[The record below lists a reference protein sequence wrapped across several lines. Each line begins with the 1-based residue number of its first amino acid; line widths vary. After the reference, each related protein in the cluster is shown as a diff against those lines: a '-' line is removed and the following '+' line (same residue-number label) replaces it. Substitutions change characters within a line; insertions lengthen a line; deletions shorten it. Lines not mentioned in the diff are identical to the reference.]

1 MTIENSQLYSTESLH
16 FSLSCVNSPTGQCPC
31 PCNYQ
36 LDPSCSCRDLTQN
49 ITVGLTKTPVY
60 ALYPLSQPKLFN
72 GRPTEAYITT
82 GYGGTGGSSCSD
94 DPLDLTPTCGWA
106 KIPNADG
113 VLQIVPDS
121 EGFCCRCPTL
131 GGATIPRGWLS
142 CSWKP
147 GWLTSG
153 VPGSAHCLRY
163 DDYWWYRGYQIGPY
177 QIDFDIQLQI
187 NSSQIP
193 PSPLPSNNISSSAP
207 GPPPLPNAPVVSSQQ
222 VLSVNPSQTFTMNAD
237 RTVSVQLLGDLQSY
251 SQIQVL
257 DGYWVMI
264 PIQPGLLPDQIFTSN
279 LDMWVVLP
287 PNLVTTTGECN
298 KVGVSY
304 SAFRYQGDACGE
316 PLGSCL
322 SNQIYDLGVQDSA
335 RIASGL
341 PPLYNITRYG
351 GGWANTQQVTS
362 SALGSGANSNSTSSG
377 LVLRLPLAGVRTS
390 LVTLEVSADSLQL
403 VTNLAPGKILSWQ
416 VCTFDNVHCGSFEA
430 IAGQGYLEVEV
441 QNIGSVPADF
451 IVSAVHCSPGIL
463 PVLEQRVTIAAGATT
478 LVTLQIMTSTDQ
490 AGNNTCSAIVTDAQ
504 GLIADSTQIH
514 FYTNAT
520 TYEPPPSQ
528 SNLGGKQTGPG
539 TPQLYSRCST
549 TCPNIF
555 NIACHIVHG
564 CWKRLIQS
572 FLVFLAVIVV
582 VTVLWVLIRKG
593 ILLRVIRSS
602 LQHCFPPPQAPPAS
616 SNVEPHPLPKSLEQE
631 EKKLKGQATGTEL
644 PQDRPSFLIPAA
656 YGSCSWPST
665 STSLTDAPHPKMVFN
680 PLFAS
685 QVHQSSCFQ
694 PTQTENKTVTPF
706 ARSLYNY
713 YNNAQSPDRDKC
725 VLHHSIAPA
734 PVRGGSTA
742 ADVDVDAVDIYRKE

>member
-1 MTIENSQLYSTESLH
+1 MVVTVTIDNSQLYSTESLH

-36 LDPSCSCRDLTQN
+36 LDSGCACRDLKHE
-49 ITVGLTKTPVY
+49 ITVGITKTPVY
-60 ALYPLSQPKLFN
+60 ALYPLTQPKLFN
-72 GRPTEAYITT
+72 GRPSEAYITT
-82 GYGGTGGSSCSD
+82 GYGGTGGPSCSD

-106 KIPNADG
+106 KVPNSNG
-113 VLQIVPDS
+113 VLQIIPDS

-177 QIDFDIQLQI
+177 QIDFDIQVQI
-187 NSSQIP
+187 NSSQIQSSPPLP
-193 PSPLPSNNISSSAP
+193 PSPP
-207 GPPPLPNAPVVSSQQ
+207 GLPPPNSSRPKTQQ
-222 VLSVNPSQTFTMNAD
+222 VLSVNPSQTYTINAD
-237 RTVSVQLLGDLQSY
+237 RSVSVQLLGDLQSY

-257 DGYWVMI
+257 DGYWLMI

-304 SAFRYQGDACGE
+304 SAFRYQGDACNK

-335 RIASGL
+335 RIASGM

-351 GGWANTQQVTS
+351 GGWANTQQLTS
-362 SALGSGANSNSTSSG
+362 SAPGNGYSNVTGSTGAG

-430 IAGQGYLEVEV
+430 IAGQGYLQVEVE
-441 QNIGSVPADF
+441 NTGSVPADF
-451 IVSAVHCSPGIL
+451 IVSAIHCSPGIL
-463 PVLEQRVTIAAGATT
+463 PVLEQRVTIAAGATAQ
-478 LVTLQIMTSTDQ
+478 VTLQITAGTDQ

-504 GLIADSTQIH
+504 GLIADSTEIH
-514 FYTNAT
+514 FYTNSTA
-520 TYEPPPSQ
+520 YAPPPSQ

-539 TPQLYSRCST
+539 MPHLYSRCPS
-549 TCPNIF
+549 TCPNMF

-582 VTVLWVLIRKG
+582 LTVLWVLLRKG
-593 ILLRVIRSS
+593 ILFRIVQSFV
-602 LQHCFPPPQAPPAS
+602 QHWFPPAQPPSPPTNLGPSQPAADDS
-616 SNVEPHPLPKSLEQE
+616 SPEIIKALDKKEILKQKHSLHEMSGNE
-631 EKKLKGQATGTEL
+631 
-644 PQDRPSFLIPAA
+644 RPSFLIPAA
-656 YGSCSWPST
+656 YGPST
-665 STSLTDAPHPKMVFN
+665 MAVPKMTFN
-680 PLFAS
+680 PLFTGQENQNSIHSVAS
-685 QVHQSSCFQ
+685 
-694 PTQTENKTVTPF
+694 K
-706 ARSLYNY
+706 
-713 YNNAQSPDRDKC
+713 
-725 VLHHSIAPA
+725 
-734 PVRGGSTA
+734 
-742 ADVDVDAVDIYRKE
+742 